1 MITTCYNKNF
11 PLVRISRRKFRDNPW
26 YGSELHLLKHKVL
39 HLFKK
44 WRSTMLGIDKDNYK
58 ALNAIYKTKLKQSE
72 NEYYINYLNKFKN
85 KLKILWREIN
95 KLIDTKNVVTK
106 IDSIYNKNKDIITDG
121 TEIANILNENYIN
134 MAVEI
139 NQQLQIHNNLNKE
152 NHNIKM
158 NVNNKSILNT
168 LYLKPTSNSEII
180 MILNKMNVSK
190 KTHDKF
196 SVKALKLIINEVVE
210 IFTDIFNYSL
220 ENSIVPKILKQ
231 ERYYQYTKMVI

>member
-44 WRSTMLGIDKDNYK
+44 WRSIMLDIDKDNYK

-85 KLKILWREIN
+85 KPKILWREIN
-95 KLIDTKNVVTK
+95 KLIGTKYVITK

-139 NQQLQIHNNLNKE
+139 NQQLQIHNNLHKE

-180 MILNKMNVSK
+180 MILNK
-190 KTHDKF
+190 
-196 SVKALKLIINEVVE
+196 NECE
-210 IFTDIFNYSL
+210 
-220 ENSIVPKILKQ
+220 
-231 ERYYQYTKMVI
+231 